1 MHSEVFR
8 ACHLCSLT
16 AAMST
21 RDSIGSSESS
31 DSDVLGVGNRFL
43 EDQVTAVNQNVAA
56 TDSHV
61 RSIADAENVNFIDD
75 GRNSG
80 RTGME
85 MDSSDNRDRLGLSFS
100 GPLTVDIRSSAA
112 NNMLVS
118 GPPPGLTDRNLEIV
132 AAMDSVGRS
141 GGLGYAGI
149 ADTSGTQ
156 GRDADEGLQE
166 LLAIPSIADRGDAV
180 MQLSMLA
187 SRPVVF
193 DPVMGAT
200 DLNEYRAGRGEIEAG
215 NARTPT
221 LAIED
226 LAGIDERMEE
236 GPFVIP
242 SEPVSHGT
250 NYESTGGAKGI
261 TGSRLEMAIE
271 DRVDSLA
278 VSSSSD
284 HDRTIR
290 RNDDG
295 IDAMMPSGELGAEGD
310 RTRSADSGHWMGR
323 GNGDDLVPGVYSNSA
338 TMIGNVGADPTD
350 LELIAKGSSAV
361 AQNVVSGSDDRALS
375 VFSSTGLSEASPG
388 GNVEAL
394 KDVRMGQTTTI
405 GIEWGSHGIR
415 STLEETGVITDM
427 DFAKFFTD
435 QGPGEPGST
444 PMTMQSDSQER
455 WNAGIYGAEIAGVE
469 KDRSRKMSMGSD
481 SGHSGGRST
490 SLKRDSPGGS
500 ENGVG
505 TTSKIGKMDEGLR
518 KQRAEQAVKEMN
530 QIAESVPAAKK
541 SKSTEIGGPIHQ
553 AGMITPDQ
561 GSEGWGN
568 RSPAPRSPGIGGQ
581 YEHFGIDTPPEGR
594 GRNDEMRATSSPPRR
609 AKMRA
614 PADPDKSSLGEID
627 GRIDDLQT
635 VVVDTQTDVAKL
647 KVASECASAIANS
660 SAEKADVVSKRLVEC
675 EEEVKHW
682 KGWIESQQIDT
693 KTTLSQ
699 ELKEMS
705 RIMDGSVSEDRM
717 DDAMA
722 PQLTEGAM
730 QLARRMRRQVE
741 NVKVLKTSVTTRL
754 KGVEERLS
762 TAEHSADIAKQST
775 GTKITTLETGLNE
788 VRRGIGVVFSSMQ
801 MRHENGTWKNERLDK
816 VETVLNRQWDQIKIA
831 GEELRKLK
839 SKGSQKAGTDTA
851 SSSHCNSQ
859 GKGPGCGCRE
869 PGEGHG
875 TCIDG
880 AVRGET
886 KKLSEVVLAQKEH
899 IMTVA
904 REVIKNRKS
913 VAEIV
918 ANMTKVHKTCEN
930 VAARTDRMD
939 EKRNGEQ
946 AWVKDT
952 VRKMEKTMESMS
964 SRMIDEQKRV
974 TGEFILVNARIDE
987 SARNEGVG
995 KMRGNSAEIGKPPTM
1010 SRGRD
1015 SHGGSGG
1022 ADGRARS
1029 DNARGIAASRPE
1041 LAGPVVDRRIESRC
1055 IVLEQQVT
1063 KITSQLQ
1070 GLTTVNERIVRE
1082 NASLLSEI
1090 ESMKG
1095 ENKGVTE
1102 SVARMIRDNRDE
1114 VSKMRAD
1121 LDLRSREMIELKEK
1135 NEQLEA
1141 TVREYERRLEQV
1153 KRNDSIK
1160 AELDSMWNRIG
1171 EIAKQSSE
1179 YAMPA
1184 PAAGGASNA
1193 GSARP
1198 SAGATP
1204 APSSFGD
1211 RREHGRKDRQG
1222 DGGLLGEET
1231 RIRRCPVC
1239 VRQAEMM
1246 IACHGC
1252 GREVCGNCYE
1262 YHDDVCML
1270 CSTDRRGCDAGGYAG
1285 TGLPRPQS
1293 GRDLEGD
1300 DARFRNPVG
1309 GGYNKFKDTRGMEKC
1324 NEISIAKEPSSG
1336 EVGLWLGDVA
1346 HTAKAAY
1353 LYDGDYAYTQ
1363 VLRVRERSEAMIDM
1377 ELKYPALEN
1386 QLFSG
1391 LKRAIK
1397 SESLSAK
1404 VKMEMYK
1411 TQQVGDGKPM
1421 TAMRLLTLIVK
1432 HVEIP
1437 IAKESQVLYDG
1448 LSSTKV
1454 MSFPGK
1460 PEEEALEE
1468 FMTRWDLAHT
1478 NLIGLKGNTW
1488 SEQQLGWMLH
1498 SKVQRV
1504 QVLNHDIEAWR
1515 LLPDEAKTH
1524 TWLRK
1529 RIKDRL
1535 EMWRADKNIDEASM
1549 RVSRQAFT
1557 SGYAAMPAQQGSYRA
1572 PVNRRSAYADDRPRS
1587 SSPAGGNS
1595 YGRGISV
1602 GRGRDGLSQAGRADD
1617 PKNRYGSK
1625 SPFGKRGVCYPYT
1638 RGTCPMTAA
1647 DCKHSHDI
1655 YLYSQA
1661 EEVLKKAG
1669 YCFEH
1674 FRYGSCRNDKCKML
1688 HEAIPNSIR
1697 EAFETV
1703 EIEQKETRPSSPHA
1717 DGEGPSF
1724 R

>member
-1 MHSEVFR
+1 
-8 ACHLCSLT
+8 
-16 AAMST
+16 MST
-21 RDSIGSSESS
+21 RDSIESSESS
-31 DSDVLGVGNRFL
+31 DSDVLGAGNRFL
-43 EDQVTAVNQNVAA
+43 EDQVTAAHQGETA

-61 RSIADAENVNFIDD
+61 RSIADAGNVDFIDD

-80 RTGME
+80 RTGLE
-85 MDSSDNRDRLGLSFS
+85 MDSSADRDRFGLSFS
-100 GPLTVDIRSSAA
+100 GPLTVDVRSSAVDST
-112 NNMLVS
+112 LVP

-132 AAMDSVGRS
+132 ATMDSVGRS
-141 GGLGYAGI
+141 GGLGLAGI
-149 ADTSGTQ
+149 VDTSGTQ
-156 GRDADEGLQE
+156 GRDAGEELRE
-166 LLAIPSIADRGDAV
+166 LLAVPSVADRGDV
-180 MQLSMLA
+180 MTQLSMLA
-187 SRPVVF
+187 SNPVVF

-200 DLNEYRAGRGEIEAG
+200 DLNEYRAGRGGIETG

-226 LAGIDERMEE
+226 LAGLGGRMEE
-236 GPFVIP
+236 GAFANP
-242 SEPVSHGT
+242 SETVLHGT
-250 NYESTGGAKGI
+250 DQETTGDTKGT
-261 TGSRLEMAIE
+261 TGSRIEIAIE

-284 HDRTIR
+284 HDRTVR

-295 IDAMMPSGELGAEGD
+295 IDAMMNSGELGAEGD
-310 RTRSADSGHWMGR
+310 RMRSADSGHWMGR
-323 GNGDDLVPGVYSNSA
+323 RNGDDIVPGVYSNSA
-338 TMIGNVGADPTD
+338 AMIGNVGIDPTD

-361 AQNVVSGSDDRALS
+361 AQNMIGESDDRALS
-375 VFSSTGLSEASPG
+375 VFSSTGLSEAPPG

-394 KDVRMGQTTTI
+394 KDVGMGQTSTI

-415 STLEETGVITDM
+415 SALEETGVITDA

-444 PMTMQSDSQER
+444 PMTMQSDSQ
-455 WNAGIYGAEIAGVE
+455 V
-469 KDRSRKMSMGSD
+469 
-481 SGHSGGRST
+481 
-490 SLKRDSPGGS
+490 
-500 ENGVG
+500 
-505 TTSKIGKMDEGLR
+505 DEGLR

-581 YEHFGIDTPPEGR
+581 YEHFGINTPPEGR

-705 RIMDGSVSEDRM
+705 RIMDGSISEDRM

-762 TAEHSADIAKQST
+762 TAEHSADVAKQST

-801 MRHENGTWKNERLDK
+801 VRHENGTWKNERLDK

-839 SKGSQKAGTDTA
+839 SKGSQKAGADTA

-886 KKLSEVVLAQKEH
+886 KKLSVVLAQKEH

-1029 DNARGIAASRPE
+1029 DNARGIEASRPE
-1041 LAGPVVDRRIESRC
+1041 SAGPVVDRRIENRC

-1090 ESMKG
+1090 DSMKG

-1102 SVARMIRDNRDE
+1102 S
-1114 VSKMRAD
+1114 
-1121 LDLRSREMIELKEK
+1121 
-1135 NEQLEA
+1135 
-1141 TVREYERRLEQV
+1141 V

-1184 PAAGGASNA
+1184 PAAGG
-1193 GSARP
+1193 
-1198 SAGATP
+1198 
-1204 APSSFGD
+1204 
-1211 RREHGRKDRQG
+1211 
-1222 DGGLLGEET
+1222 
-1231 RIRRCPVC
+1231 
-1239 VRQAEMM
+1239 
-1246 IACHGC
+1246 
-1252 GREVCGNCYE
+1252 
-1262 YHDDVCML
+1262 
-1270 CSTDRRGCDAGGYAG
+1270 
-1285 TGLPRPQS
+1285 LPRPQS
-1293 GRDLEGD
+1293 GRDHEGD

-1309 GGYNKFKDTRGMEKC
+1309 GGYSKFKDTRGMEKC

-1363 VLRVRERSEAMIDM
+1363 VLKVRERSEAMIDM

-1454 MSFPGK
+1454 MHFPGK

-1478 NLIGLKGNTW
+1478 NLVGLKGNTW

-1557 SGYAAMPAQQGSYRA
+1557 TGYAAMPAQQGSYR
-1572 PVNRRSAYADDRPRS
+1572 
-1587 SSPAGGNS
+1587 
-1595 YGRGISV
+1595 
-1602 GRGRDGLSQAGRADD
+1602 AGRADD

>member
-1 MHSEVFR
+1 MDTGATKVPHWVFHLDGDTMLTRLDLELSHFTDAWLGKDLVFYERFHTGEIMAGNYAFRISER
-8 ACHLCSLT
+8 ATSFLLGWDAWHTEAKGVKFSNSDNGILHFQLLT
-16 AAMST
+16 TVQDELKFPQGPWSNFSAALSDIREKYQESKDIPKYDRFLALVKLALGPR
-21 RDSIGSSESS
+21 RDFKHVLIARRGQGFCADDVYGDRNIHEAGEWASHFKNSDLALVEDGGIQALIEDEKSEDEGVSNSGSAESEPDGNPRTAPLPFLSKFLNQL
-31 DSDVLGVGNRFL
+31 VLGQGGAALEGDEELQGEGEKERRPAKDWANTASDLDRSVRATGCTELVGGPGGLGGGGWSPRRVKWAVMVGRGLLVEAIAFL
-43 EDQVTAVNQNVAA
+43 VKVESDMMAVKLGVVVLEVEGVNMKLDVAEVKQVVVRLVEEKLRALSLGLDELFEKFSWYSEEDQVTAVNQDVAA
-56 TDSHV
+56 ADSHA

-85 MDSSDNRDRLGLSFS
+85 MDSSADRDRLDLSF
-100 GPLTVDIRSSAA
+100 
-112 NNMLVS
+112 S

-132 AAMDSVGRS
+132 AAMDSVG
-141 GGLGYAGI
+141 
-149 ADTSGTQ
+149 
-156 GRDADEGLQE
+156 
-166 LLAIPSIADRGDAV
+166 
-180 MQLSMLA
+180 
-187 SRPVVF
+187 
-193 DPVMGAT
+193 
-200 DLNEYRAGRGEIEAG
+200 
-215 NARTPT
+215 RTPT

-242 SEPVSHGT
+242 SEPVSHGM

-361 AQNVVSGSDDRALS
+361 AQNVVSESDDRALS

-455 WNAGIYGAEIAGVE
+455 WNAGIY
-469 KDRSRKMSMGSD
+469 
-481 SGHSGGRST
+481 
-490 SLKRDSPGGS
+490 
-500 ENGVG
+500 
-505 TTSKIGKMDEGLR
+505 GKMDEGLR

-1029 DNARGIAASRPE
+1029 DNARGIEASRPE
-1041 LAGPVVDRRIESRC
+1041 LAGPVVDRRIENRC

-1090 ESMKG
+1090 ESVKG

-1171 EIAKQSSE
+1171 EVAKQSSE

-1184 PAAGGASNA
+1184 PAVGGASNA

-1204 APSSFGD
+1204 AAEEKCVVIAMNTMMTCACCAPLIDGD
-1211 RREHGRKDRQG
+1211 AMPEGMQG
-1222 DGGLLGEET
+1222 QDF
-1231 RIRRCPVC
+1231 
-1239 VRQAEMM
+1239 Q
-1246 IACHGC
+1246 
-1252 GREVCGNCYE
+1252 
-1262 YHDDVCML
+1262 
-1270 CSTDRRGCDAGGYAG
+1270 
-1285 TGLPRPQS
+1285 
-1293 GRDLEGD
+1293 
-1300 DARFRNPVG
+1300 G

-1557 SGYAAMPAQQGSYRA
+1557 SGYEFIA
-1572 PVNRRSAYADDRPRS
+1572 RR
-1587 SSPAGGNS
+1587 
-1595 YGRGISV
+1595 
-1602 GRGRDGLSQAGRADD
+1602 
-1617 PKNRYGSK
+1617 
-1625 SPFGKRGVCYPYT
+1625 GK
-1638 RGTCPMTAA
+1638 
-1647 DCKHSHDI
+1647 
-1655 YLYSQA
+1655 
-1661 EEVLKKAG
+1661 
-1669 YCFEH
+1669 
-1674 FRYGSCRNDKCKML
+1674 
-1688 HEAIPNSIR
+1688 
-1697 EAFETV
+1697 
-1703 EIEQKETRPSSPHA
+1703 
-1717 DGEGPSF
+1717 
-1724 R
+1724 